1 MDEYFAVDTKIECD
15 DCHETLSEH
24 LLNVTI
30 PSLLTAKK
38 LFLWGYFSRYPP
50 QPEFKM
56 IEVDL
61 SANQSIWSISFPK
74 LKAVQE
80 SIVIG
85 SEQALN
91 VQFDSLQKVAHGIWL
106 SWAINSW
113 AWIFYSEKKLMKAL
127 TPAA

>member
-1 MDEYFAVDTKIECD
+1 VDEYFAVDTKIECD

-61 SANQSIWSISFPK
+61 SANQSI
-74 LKAVQE
+74 
-80 SIVIG
+80 
-85 SEQALN
+85 
-91 VQFDSLQKVAHGIWL
+91 
-106 SWAINSW
+106 
-113 AWIFYSEKKLMKAL
+113 
-127 TPAA
+127 